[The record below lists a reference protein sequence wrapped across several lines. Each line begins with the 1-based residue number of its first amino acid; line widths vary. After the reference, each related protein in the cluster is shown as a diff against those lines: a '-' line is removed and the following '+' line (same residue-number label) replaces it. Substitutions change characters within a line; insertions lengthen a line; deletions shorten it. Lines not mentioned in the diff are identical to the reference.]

1 MRISDWSSDVCSSDL
16 RFVETALRP
25 AERTGADVEAAAV
38 ESRHRETEAVT
49 LGADEIFDGHAAILE
64 DHLRRGGCVPAQL
77 LLGRAK
83 AKPRRVLFNDKARNA
98 LRLFL
103 AGADH
108 ADKIGRAHV

>member
-77 LLGRAK
+77 LGSDE
-83 AKPRRVLFNDKARNA
+83 RRVGKEGVSTLSSWWSPYT
-98 LRLFL
+98 
-103 AGADH
+103 
-108 ADKIGRAHV
+108 